1 MVRKFKKGEVL
12 AKLFLHLVTSPSS
25 PWRRLEIAG
34 SLQDWVEARRDFF
47 HHAIEAERQRALGE
61 IVASMRRSPA
71 PSSTRLS
78 TEVRHGFPTPNPVP
92 GPVPEGFMEGP
103 PPHPDPV
110 PGGSQAEPPS
120 YSVPVRARGWTAPVP
135 GPVLEGSKDE
145 LPPSLVPVPQEFVED
160 LSPLPVPVPEGC
172 EDAPSASA
180 APSQI
185 SMTSPK
191 GRLPGRLH
199 ELSPSFQGPLCL
211 PWSGCFVSL
220 QALEKDLK
228 GETHGD
234 FERLLVAL
242 ITPPAE
248 YDCHEVMQ
256 AMKGVGTKDST
267 LIEIFASRSIQQI
280 KALQDAYLKET
291 KTQLTAKLKS
301 EVSGDFSTALTLLA
315 EGKRDKSNTV
325 DVGKAKEDAKALYN
339 AGEKKWGT
347 DESKFI
353 EILCQ
358 RSVPQLRQTL
368 IEYKNISGKT
378 LQQSIEGE
386 MCGELEELL
395 VAVVK
400 CVKSLPAYFAELLH
414 QSMKGGGTDEST
426 VTRIMVSR
434 SEIDLLDIRAE
445 FKKLYQH
452 SLLSVIQSDMSG
464 DYGECM
470 KAICG
475 GDD

>member
-1 MVRKFKKGEVL
+1 MASLWDDLES
-12 AKLFLHLVTSPSS
+12 LVSS
-25 PWRRLEIAG
+25 PVSSSADNG
-34 SLQDWVEARRDFF
+34 
-47 HHAIEAERQRALGE
+47 QRGTIKPKANFNAQEDAAALKK
-61 IVASMRRSPA
+61 A
-71 PSSTRLS
+71 
-78 TEVRHGFPTPNPVP
+78 
-92 GPVPEGFMEGP
+92 MEGL
-103 PPHPDPV
+103 
-110 PGGSQAEPPS
+110 GTNEK
-120 YSVPVRARGWTAPVP
+120 
-135 GPVLEGSKDE
+135 VLTEILTQRSNAQRQLICKAY
-145 LPPSLVPVPQEFVED
+145 Q
-160 LSPLPVPVPEGC
+160 
-172 EDAPSASA
+172 DA
-180 APSQI
+180 
-185 SMTSPK
+185 T
-191 GRLPGRLH
+191 GR
-199 ELSPSFQGPLCL
+199 
-211 PWSGCFVSL
+211 
-220 QALEKDLK
+220 ALEKDLK

-256 AMKGVGTKDST
+256 AMKGVGTKDSI

-291 KTQLTAKLKS
+291 KKQLTAQLKS
-301 EVSGDFSTALTLLA
+301 EVSGDFSTALTILA
-315 EGKRDKSNTV
+315 EGKRDNSNTV
-325 DVGKAKEDAKALYN
+325 DVGKAKEDAKTLYN

-400 CVKSLPAYFAELLH
+400 CVKSLPMYFAELLH

-452 SLLSVIQSDMSG
+452 SLLSGIQSDMSG
-464 DYGECM
+464 NYGECM